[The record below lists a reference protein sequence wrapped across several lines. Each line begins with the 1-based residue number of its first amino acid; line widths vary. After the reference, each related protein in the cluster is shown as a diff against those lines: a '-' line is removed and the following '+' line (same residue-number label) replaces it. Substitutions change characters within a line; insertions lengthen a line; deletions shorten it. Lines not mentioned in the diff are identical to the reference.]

1 MIRYFKDILSGNIR
15 AFLANLS
22 YSFIGFAIASL
33 ISISTYVISGRV
45 LGPKEFASYGL
56 VLALVQIFS
65 FPVQGM
71 DVAIIR
77 SIVLAKKTYNV
88 GEAALSGFLFLFGI
102 IVASSGILY
111 AVSSYASSFFQ
122 IPVFLFDISIGFMAL
137 LAVRVGLDSV
147 IRATGG
153 FRFQSLIKVGDAA
166 ISLGAFYILYEL
178 FNKHGYGN
186 LIFSLS
192 CGALFS
198 IASYLIAILRTVP
211 HLKINTAQGI
221 QSWAYG
227 KFGVLSAVGT
237 ILFLSIDKIVVE
249 HRLGHVQLGIYSAYA
264 VVSVSIAMQLS
275 NIIMNV
281 LFPEVA
287 HRSDG
292 RALMKQLSRIV
303 IISIV
308 PLFLFFT
315 LVCIVLFSLFG
326 KQYPLSIPLGMA
338 MGMYATLTFLY
349 TVYVNVFLSFGP
361 KYFFFIAAQSVIGG
375 SIFIGLLWYFLPSIG
390 LFAAPF
396 SFGIVFLY
404 FAFLY
409 FFWHKGYIGKHSSD
423 ILHS

>member
-1 MIRYFKDILSGNIR
+1 MIRFLKDMISGNIQ

-22 YSFIGFAIASL
+22 YSFVGFAIASG

-71 DVAIIR
+71 DLAIIR
-77 SIVLAKKTYNV
+77 SVVLAKKTYNI
-88 GEAALSGFLFLFGI
+88 GEAALSGFLFLLGI
-102 IVASSGILY
+102 IVASSAILY
-111 AVSSYASSFFQ
+111 AASSYVSSLFQ
-122 IPVFLFDISIGFMAL
+122 IPVVLFDISIGFMAL
-137 LAVRVGLDSV
+137 LAIRVGLDSV
-147 IRATGG
+147 IRATGE
-153 FRFQSLIKVGDAA
+153 FRFQSLIKMGDAG
-166 ISLGAFYILYEL
+166 ISLGTFYILYAL
-178 FNKHGYGN
+178 FDKHGYGN

-198 IASYLIAILRTVP
+198 IASYVISVLRTVP
-211 HLKINTAQGI
+211 HLKINISLGM

-227 KFGVLSAVGT
+227 KFGVLSAFGT
-237 ILFLSIDKIVVE
+237 ILFLSLDKIVVD
-249 HRLGHVQLGIYSAYA
+249 HRLGHFQLGIYSAYT

-326 KQYPLSIPLGMA
+326 KQYPLSIPLSLA
-338 MGMYATLTFLY
+338 MGMYATVTFLY

-361 KYFFFIAAQSVIGG
+361 KYFFFIAAQSVLGG
-375 SIFIGLLWYFLPSIG
+375 LAFIALLWYLLPIIG
-390 LFAAPF
+390 LFAPPLSF
-396 SFGIVFLY
+396 SIVFFY
-404 FAFLY
+404 FALLY

-423 ILHS
+423 MLHS